1 MRYARTASAL
11 MRRRD
16 FVTLLTGAAATWP
29 LTARAQQPPTM
40 PVIGYLNGASAAQF
54 PQLLDGFHKG
64 LSETGYSEGRNVAFE
79 YRYADGQYDRLPALA
94 ADLVSRRV
102 SVIVATAGTPTIRA
116 AKAATS
122 TIPIVFVIGG
132 DPVMFG
138 IVASLNRPGG
148 NITGITLLA
157 SEIAAK
163 RLGLLLELVPRAA
176 VIAVLA
182 NPKNPISEPQIADLQ
197 AAARTLGHE
206 LLVLK
211 ASTDSDFAA
220 AFAAIDQQRVDALLV
235 AADPFFDDRRAQLV
249 SLAARHNVPAS
260 YIRREFVAD
269 GGLLSYGPDPPDAFR
284 QAGIYTGRILK
295 GEKPA
300 DLPVMRPTK
309 FEIVINLKTAKAL
322 RLNVPATLLARADEV
337 IE

>member
-1 MRYARTASAL
+1 

-16 FVTLLTGAAATWP
+16 FVTVLTGAAATWP
-29 LTARAQQPPTM
+29 LVALAQQPPTM

-54 PQLLDGFHKG
+54 PQLLAGFHKG

-122 TIPIVFVIGG
+122 SIPIVFVIGG
-132 DPVMFG
+132 DPVTFG

-148 NITGITLLA
+148 NITGMTL
-157 SEIAAK
+157 SGIETVAK
-163 RLGLLLELVPRAA
+163 RLGLMLELVPAAA
-176 VIAVLA
+176 VIAILA
-182 NPKNPISEPQIADLQ
+182 NPKNPISELQ
-197 AAARTLGHE
+197 LTELRAAARKLDRE
-206 LLVLK
+206 LLVLN

-220 AFAAIDQQRVDALLV
+220 VSTSIDQHNVDALFV
-235 AADPFFDDRRAQLV
+235 AADPFFDDRREQIV
-249 SLAARHNVPAS
+249 SLAARHRIPAC
-260 YIRREFVAD
+260 YTRRDFVVD
-269 GGLLSYGPDPPDAFR
+269 GGLLSYGPDAPDAFR
-284 QAGIYTGRILK
+284 QAGVYTGRILK

-300 DLPVMRPTK
+300 DLPVMEPIK
-309 FEIVINLKTAKAL
+309 FEMVINLKTAKAL
-322 RLNVPATLLARADEV
+322 GLNVPATLLARADEV

>member
-1 MRYARTASAL
+1 

-16 FVTLLTGAAATWP
+16 FVTVLTGAAATWP
-29 LTARAQQPPTM
+29 LMALAQQPPTM

-54 PQLLDGFHKG
+54 PQLLAGFHNG

-122 TIPIVFVIGG
+122 NIPIVFVIGG
-132 DPVMFG
+132 DPVTFG

-148 NITGITLLA
+148 NITGMTLSG
-157 SEIAAK
+157 SETVAK
-163 RLGLLLELVPRAA
+163 RLGLMLELVPAAA

-182 NPKNPISEPQIADLQ
+182 NPKNPISELQ
-197 AAARTLGHE
+197 LTELRAAARILNRQ
-206 LLVLK
+206 LLVLN
-211 ASTDSDFAA
+211 ASTESDFAA
-220 AFAAIDQQRVDALLV
+220 VSKDIDQHNVDALFV
-235 AADPFFDDRRAQLV
+235 GADPFFDDRRKQII
-249 SLAARHNVPAS
+249 SLAARHRIPAC
-260 YIRREFVAD
+260 YTRRDFVVD
-269 GGLLSYGPDPPDAFR
+269 GGLLSYGPDAPDAFR

-300 DLPVMRPTK
+300 DLPIMEPIK
-309 FEIVINLKTAKAL
+309 FEMVINLKTAKEL
-322 RLNVPATLLARADEV
+322 GLNVPATLLARADEV

>member
-1 MRYARTASAL
+1 

-138 IVASLNRPGG
+138 IVASLNRSGG

-163 RLGLLLELVPRAA
+163 RLGPLLELVPRAA

-235 AADPFFDDRRAQLV
+235 AADPFFDDRRATCFTR
-249 SLAARHNVPAS
+249 S
-260 YIRREFVAD
+260 
-269 GGLLSYGPDPPDAFR
+269 
-284 QAGIYTGRILK
+284 
-295 GEKPA
+295 
-300 DLPVMRPTK
+300 
-309 FEIVINLKTAKAL
+309 
-322 RLNVPATLLARADEV
+322 AT
-337 IE
+337 

>member
-1 MRYARTASAL
+1 
-11 MRRRD
+11 MRRRN
-16 FVTLLTGAAATWP
+16 FIAGLASATAALSLA
-29 LTARAQQPPTM
+29 ARAQQPTM

-54 PQLLDGFHKG
+54 PQLLAGFHKG

-132 DPVMFG
+132 DPVTFG

-148 NITGITLLA
+148 NITGMTLA
-157 SEIAAK
+157 GSETVAK
-163 RLGLLLELVPRAA
+163 RLGVLLELVPAAA

-182 NPKNPISEPQIADLQ
+182 NPKNPISEPQLTELR
-197 AAARTLGHE
+197 AAARKLDRQ
-206 LLVLK
+206 LLVLN
-211 ASTDSDFAA
+211 ASTESDFAA
-220 AFAAIDQQRVDALLV
+220 VSTAIEQHKVDALFV
-235 AADPFFDDRRAQLV
+235 AADPFFDDRREQIV
-249 SLAARHNVPAS
+249 SLAARHRIPAC
-260 YIRREFVAD
+260 YTRRDFVMD
-269 GGLLSYGPDPPDAFR
+269 GGLLSYGPDAPDAFR

-300 DLPVMRPTK
+300 DLPVMEPIK
-309 FEIVINLKTAKAL
+309 FETVINLKTAKVL
-322 RLNVPATLLARADEV
+322 GLNVPATLIARADEV

>member
-1 MRYARTASAL
+1 
-11 MRRRD
+11 MRRRE
-16 FVTLLTGAAATWP
+16 FVTLLTSAAATWP

-54 PQLLDGFHKG
+54 PQLLAGFHKG
-64 LSETGYSEGRNVAFE
+64 LSETGYAVGRNVAIE
-79 YRYADGQYDRLPALA
+79 YRYADGQYDQLPALA
-94 ADLVSRRV
+94 DDLVSRRV

-132 DPVMFG
+132 DPVTFG

-148 NITGITLLA
+148 NITGMTLSG
-157 SEIAAK
+157 SETVAK
-163 RLGLLLELVPRAA
+163 RLGLMLELVPAVA

-182 NPKNPISEPQIADLQ
+182 NPKNPISESQLMELR
-197 AAARTLGHE
+197 AAARKLDRQ
-206 LLVLK
+206 LLVLN
-211 ASTDSDFAA
+211 ASTESDFGAVSA
-220 AFAAIDQQRVDALLV
+220 NIEQQHVDALFV
-235 AADPFFDDRRAQLV
+235 GADPFFDDRRQQIV
-249 SLAARHNVPAS
+249 SLAERHRIPAC
-260 YIRREFVAD
+260 YTRRDFVVD
-269 GGLLSYGPDPPDAFR
+269 GGLLSYGPDAPDAFR

-300 DLPVMRPTK
+300 DLPVMEPIK
-309 FEIVINLKTAKAL
+309 FEMVINLKTAKAL
-322 RLNVPATLLARADEV
+322 GLNVPATLLARADEV

>member
-1 MRYARTASAL
+1 
-11 MRRRD
+11 MRRRN
-16 FVTLLTGAAATWP
+16 FIAGLASTTAAWP
-29 LTARAQQPPTM
+29 FAARAQQPPTM

-54 PQLLDGFHKG
+54 PQLLAGFHKG

-132 DPVMFG
+132 DPVTFG

-148 NITGITLLA
+148 NITGMTLA
-157 SEIAAK
+157 GSETVAK
-163 RLGLLLELVPRAA
+163 RLGVLLELVPAAA

-182 NPKNPISEPQIADLQ
+182 NPKNPISEPQLTELR
-197 AAARTLGHE
+197 AAVRKLDRQ
-206 LLVLK
+206 LLVLN
-211 ASTDSDFAA
+211 ASIESDFAEVST
-220 AFAAIDQQRVDALLV
+220 AIEQHNIDALFV
-235 AADPFFDDRRAQLV
+235 AADPFFDDRRAQIV
-249 SLAARHNVPAS
+249 SLAARHRIPAC
-260 YIRREFVAD
+260 YTRRDFVVD
-269 GGLLSYGPDPPDAFR
+269 GGLLSYGPDAPDAFR
-284 QAGIYTGRILK
+284 QAGIYAGRILK

-300 DLPVMRPTK
+300 DLPVMEPIK
-309 FEIVINLKTAKAL
+309 FEMVINLKTARAL
-322 RLNVPATLLARADEV
+322 GLNVPATLLARADEV

>member
-1 MRYARTASAL
+1 

-16 FVTLLTGAAATWP
+16 FIKGIVSATGWP
-29 LTARAQQPPTM
+29 LAARAQQPPV

-54 PQLLDGFHKG
+54 PHLLAAFRKG
-64 LSETGYSEGRNVAFE
+64 LNETDYIEGRNVTME

-148 NITGITLLA
+148 NITGITLVA
-157 SEIAAK
+157 SDIAAK
-163 RLGLLLELVPRAA
+163 RLGLLLDLVPTAA
-176 VIAVLA
+176 VIGVLA
-182 NPKNPISEPQIADLQ
+182 NPNNPISEPQIADLQ
-197 AAARTLGHE
+197 AAARTLGRQ

-211 ASTDSDFAA
+211 ASTETDFAA
-220 AFAAIDQQRVDALLV
+220 AFAAIDQQHVDALLV

-249 SLAARHNVPAS
+249 SLAARHKVPAS
-260 YIRREFVAD
+260 YIRREFVTD
-269 GGLLSYGPDPPDAFR
+269 GGLVSYGPDPSDALR

-295 GEKPA
+295 GAKA
-300 DLPVMRPTK
+300 SDLPIMEPTK
-309 FEIVINLKTAKAL
+309 FELVINLKTAKTL
-322 RLNVPATLLARADEV
+322 GLNIPATLLARADEV